1 LTKDLPAGLSAAQ
14 RVEADSKFFQ
24 SFFVVLGALS
34 AIYAL
39 RQQEPAAR
47 LGFIGMLPAP
57 WRYID
62 WRCKATQQAYWFVF
76 TLDAE
81 RAKPAPVPRDDRLT
95 HAGGVVYRETKG
107 TKSEV
112 IEFML
117 VEASKNREEEV
128 LPKGHIEP
136 GEGPRVTTVREVRE
150 ETGHW
155 AKEGL
160 ARRRPTRRKGRCP
173 VCRLVSAGA
182 VQRAEGE
189 ATRRAATPLASCRC
203 NRAGATGVSR
213 N

>member
-1 LTKDLPAGLSAAQ
+1 
-14 RVEADSKFFQ
+14 
-24 SFFVVLGALS
+24 
-34 AIYAL
+34 
-39 RQQEPAAR
+39 
-47 LGFIGMLPAP
+47 
-57 WRYID
+57 
-62 WRCKATQQAYWFVF
+62 
-76 TLDAE
+76 
-81 RAKPAPVPRDDRLT
+81 
-95 HAGGVVYRETKG
+95 
-107 TKSEV
+107 
-112 IEFML
+112 
-117 VEASKNREEEV
+117 V

-203 NRAGATGVSR
+203 NRAGAQVFPETKALLRTAATKIAEIKSASQAGR
-213 N
+213 ITHQT

>member
-1 LTKDLPAGLSAAQ
+1 LECCLPAL
-14 RVEADSKFFQ
+14 
-24 SFFVVLGALS
+24 
-34 AIYAL
+34 
-39 RQQEPAAR
+39 
-47 LGFIGMLPAP
+47 

-62 WRCKATQQAYWFVF
+62 QRCKATQQAYWFVF

-160 ARRRPTRRKGRCP
+160 ARFLLEPRKEQKARRPEERQPHWLPVDAIEREHRCFP
-173 VCRLVSAGA
+173 KLKLS
-182 VQRAEGE
+182 
-189 ATRRAATPLASCRC
+189 
-203 NRAGATGVSR
+203 
-213 N
+213 